1 MLGSNIPTI
10 GCSRRLTD
18 HQETIHDSYDLS
30 LNSAVNVSESVD
42 LGDDIVVVKTKY
54 KQVRLENQ
62 QLRTLLKQNNVM
74 MQKNIDQLKEEKNLS
89 LRLCQSLLPTI
100 KKFTKST
107 QSDESSQ
114 MLYQFPKTA
123 EELIELLEKVQKNSQ
138 ADEFFKKIFQQD
150 PVESENKFL
159 FETVN
164 NLQLRLGEMER
175 KYETLQRIN
184 RDLAFDLKTKTEEL
198 TAFKKTVVQTF
209 ENDS

>member
-1 MLGSNIPTI
+1 
-10 GCSRRLTD
+10 
-18 HQETIHDSYDLS
+18 
-30 LNSAVNVSESVD
+30 
-42 LGDDIVVVKTKY
+42 
-54 KQVRLENQ
+54 
-62 QLRTLLKQNNVM
+62 
-74 MQKNIDQLKEEKNLS
+74 
-89 LRLCQSLLPTI
+89 
-100 KKFTKST
+100 
-107 QSDESSQ
+107 

-164 NLQLRLGEMER
+164 NLQLRLTEMER

-198 TAFKKTVVQTF
+198 TAFKKTVLKIF

>member
-1 MLGSNIPTI
+1 
-10 GCSRRLTD
+10 
-18 HQETIHDSYDLS
+18 
-30 LNSAVNVSESVD
+30 
-42 LGDDIVVVKTKY
+42 
-54 KQVRLENQ
+54 
-62 QLRTLLKQNNVM
+62 
-74 MQKNIDQLKEEKNLS
+74 
-89 LRLCQSLLPTI
+89 
-100 KKFTKST
+100 
-107 QSDESSQ
+107 

-150 PVESENKFL
+150 PVESEKKFL

-164 NLQLRLGEMER
+164 NLQLRLAEMER

-198 TAFKKTVVQTF
+198 TAFKKTVLKTF